1 MIYERIQLTYDNY
14 YLQRVLT
21 NKPYSEKEIIQLL
34 NNILDVNLYLFE
46 KGNCS
51 STFHMKDFVI
61 TKNNEV
67 KIFLI
72 PKIKITKSNKI
83 VVRELK
89 NLIEKVKSS
98 EKKKNL
104 TVRLKKA

>member
-1 MIYERIQLTYDNY
+1 
-14 YLQRVLT
+14 
-21 NKPYSEKEIIQLL
+21 
-34 NNILDVNLYLFE
+34 
-46 KGNCS
+46 
-51 STFHMKDFVI
+51 MKDFVI